1 VEHKEK
7 NMELTPE
14 IKQAAL
20 DLAEAMKNDET
31 IQIYLSAK
39 EVVQNNPQAAGLENQ
54 LIELYE
60 NLITRQQQGEKLSE
74 EDIDAFNSLRYQVR
88 VHPFIAQRES
98 ALAQIKPYLAQIADE
113 ISYIL
118 GIDYTT
124 LADVRC
130 SGGC

>member
-1 VEHKEK
+1 
-7 NMELTPE
+7 MELTLE

-39 EVVQNNPQAAGLENQ
+39 EAVQNNPEAAGLENQ

-60 NLITRQQQGEKLSE
+60 SLINRQQQGEKLSE
-74 EDIDAFNSLRYQVR
+74 EDIEAFNSLRYQVR
-88 VHPFIAQRES
+88 VHPLIKQRES

-124 LADVRC
+124 LADVHC

>member
-1 VEHKEK
+1 M

-14 IKQAAL
+14 IKLAAL
-20 DLAEAMKNDET
+20 HLVEAMKNDAT
-31 IQIYLSAK
+31 IQIYLSAQAA
-39 EVVQNNPQAAGLENQ
+39 VQNDPQAEGLEKQ

-60 NLITRQQQGEKLSE
+60 NLIHRQQQGEKLSE
-74 EDIDAFNSLRYQVR
+74 EEIEAFNSLRYQVR
-88 VHPFIAQRES
+88 VHPLIAQRES

-113 ISYIL
+113 ISYVL

-124 LADVRC
+124 LADVHC